1 MNYQMVDFDQFLSVI
16 GDGLS
21 KKKAQFMNVEFE
33 SNIKDVSC
41 FLCPMPVATQT
52 VGRDSVRIRSKNTE

>member
-52 VGRDSVRIRSKNTE
+52 VPFCL